1 MNTQKKNSHNQQKV
15 SSFVKKLTM
24 LLYIVMAILSMLHH
38 NIDSINNL
46 ITEVILYMILG
57 LGVYMIVDSI
67 SIKNIKKNL
76 NILFD
81 D

>member
-38 NIDSINNL
+38 NIDSINDL
-46 ITEVILYMILG
+46 ITEVILYVILG